1 MSINT
6 QSGLFDEDYF
16 ENGIQTG
23 KSCYSN
29 YRWLP
34 ELTMNMAKVIV
45 KCLSLHSSDR
55 VLDYGCSK
63 GYLVKALRK
72 MDIDAYGCDLSSYA
86 ILNCDSEVSSFCRLI
101 TESDPLPYDDD
112 FFDYIITKDVLE
124 HIPVTYLSELILL
137 ATKKT
142 KRMFHIIPL
151 GNDDGSF
158 VISQYANDPTHVTI
172 KTEDWWKGFFS
183 NNGWVVE
190 SFSYCVP
197 GIKDNWHEF
206 DQKGNG
212 FFVLSRA

>member
-1 MSINT
+1 MSIT
-6 QSGLFDEDYF
+6 SLSGLYDEDYF
-16 ENGIQTG
+16 ENGIKTG

-34 ELTMNMAKVIV
+34 GLTMSMAKAIV
-45 KCLSLHSSDR
+45 QHLSLDTSDR

-63 GYLVKALRK
+63 GFLVKALRK
-72 MDIDAYGCDLSSYA
+72 MDIDAYGCDLSLYA
-86 ILNCDSEVSSFCRLI
+86 ISNCDPEISSLCKLI
-101 TESDPLPYDDD
+101 TERDALPYDDD

-124 HIPVTYLSELILL
+124 HIPEERLTELIQL
-137 ATKKT
+137 ASTKA

-158 VISQYANDPTHVTI
+158 VIPAYSDDPTHVTI
-172 KTEDWWKGFFS
+172 KTADWWKNLFTK
-183 NNGWVVE
+183 NGWVLE

-197 GIKDNWHEF
+197 GIKDRWFEF
-206 DQKGNG
+206 GPRGNG